1 MNPPP
6 ESPTFRQALLVW
18 IKIGLLSFGGPAG
31 QIALMH
37 RELVE
42 KRRWLSEHRF
52 MHALNY
58 CMLLPGPEAQQ
69 LAVYT
74 GWLLHKTRGGI
85 VAGALFVLPGALL
98 MWVISY
104 VYVFHGKLP
113 WIEAVFYGL
122 KAAVLAIVVSAL
134 ARIGKKVLKEP
145 AMWAV
150 AAASLTGIL
159 VFKLPFPLVMLSA
172 LVIGLLMKRRQA
184 ANIGEQVIADGGA
197 AENATPTLAGTL
209 LKTGMW
215 LVVWLLPLAI
225 CMAWLGPRHVLTSES
240 LFFSKA
246 ALLTF
251 GGAYAVLPYVAQQA
265 VETHAW
271 LTPGQMMDGLAL
283 AETTPGPLILV
294 LQFVGFLGAWNS
306 PGDLP
311 PLAAA
316 TLGALLTV
324 WATFIPGYLFIFA
337 GAPFI
342 ERTRH
347 NPRLERVLSTVTAAV
362 VGVIANLALWFGW
375 NVTRT
380 VSGGFDPVPLVFAVV
395 FLYLLQKKKCGV
407 ITIVGLGALAGLVC
421 APGQGMTQVF
431 YALDAKVDLH
441 QPPPGCW
448 HRRTGMGSLAGAS
461 HRSLGMALPLLGVA
475 LFWNGIV
482 SVFVLL
488 AVSSTLHLLNV
499 PMPEWFPAPRM
510 NDEAMGTGMTIFLWI
525 FLTPFIVIGL
535 GMIGGFLSCLAGKTE
550 VSVDRGVVRI
560 ATGIGP
566 VRWNRRFQ
574 AWDLMEIRMEETRR
588 NGNNGA
594 QKKEIIAELKSG
606 RLVRFGSMLRDE
618 RRRFLA
624 AAADEI
630 IRGQDSVAPLYQPA

>member
-1 MNPPP
+1 MDSPP
-6 ESPTFRQALLVW
+6 ESPSFRQALPVW

-42 KRRWLSEHRF
+42 KRRWLSDRRF
-52 MHALNY
+52 LHALNY

-69 LAVYT
+69 LAIYT

-98 MWVISY
+98 MWAISY

-134 ARIGKKVLKEP
+134 PRIGKKVLREP

-150 AAASLTGIL
+150 AVVSLTAIL
-159 VFKLPFPLVMLSA
+159 VFNVPFPLIVLGA
-172 LVIGLLMKRRQA
+172 LVTGLLMKPRQPENA
-184 ANIGEQVIADGGA
+184 VEPVIPDGGA
-197 AENATPTLAGTL
+197 EEHAAPTLAGTL
-209 LKTGMW
+209 LKTGLW
-215 LVVWLLPLAI
+215 LVVWLLPLAT
-225 CMAWLGPRHVLTSES
+225 CLAWLGPRHVLAAEAV
-240 LFFSKA
+240 FFSKA

-271 LTPGQMMDGLAL
+271 LTPGQMMDGLGL

-294 LQFVGFLGAWNS
+294 LQFVGFLGAWHA

-342 ERTRH
+342 ERTRR
-347 NPRLERVLSTVTAAV
+347 NPRLDRALSTVTAAV

-375 NVTRT
+375 NVTRSA
-380 VSGGFDPVPLVFAVV
+380 SGGFDPVPLALAAV
-395 FLYLLQKKKCGV
+395 FLYLLQGKKCGV
-407 ITIVGLGALAGLVC
+407 ITIVGLGAVAGLLC
-421 APGQGMTQVF
+421 AP
-431 YALDAKVDLH
+431 
-441 QPPPGCW
+441 
-448 HRRTGMGSLAGAS
+448 
-461 HRSLGMALPLLGVA
+461 
-475 LFWNGIV
+475 
-482 SVFVLL
+482 
-488 AVSSTLHLLNV
+488 
-499 PMPEWFPAPRM
+499 
-510 NDEAMGTGMTIFLWI
+510 
-525 FLTPFIVIGL
+525 
-535 GMIGGFLSCLAGKTE
+535 
-550 VSVDRGVVRI
+550 
-560 ATGIGP
+560 
-566 VRWNRRFQ
+566 
-574 AWDLMEIRMEETRR
+574 
-588 NGNNGA
+588 
-594 QKKEIIAELKSG
+594 
-606 RLVRFGSMLRDE
+606 
-618 RRRFLA
+618 
-624 AAADEI
+624 
-630 IRGQDSVAPLYQPA
+630 

>member
-6 ESPTFRQALLVW
+6 EKPTFRQALLVW

-52 MHALNY
+52 LHALNY

-150 AAASLTGIL
+150 AAASLTAIL

-209 LKTGMW
+209 LKTGLW

-225 CMAWLGPRHVLTSES
+225 YMAWLGPRHVLTSES

-246 ALLTF
+246 
-251 GGAYAVLPYVAQQA
+251 
-265 VETHAW
+265 
-271 LTPGQMMDGLAL
+271 M
-283 AETTPGPLILV
+283 
-294 LQFVGFLGAWNS
+294 
-306 PGDLP
+306 
-311 PLAAA
+311 
-316 TLGALLTV
+316 
-324 WATFIPGYLFIFA
+324 
-337 GAPFI
+337 
-342 ERTRH
+342 
-347 NPRLERVLSTVTAAV
+347 
-362 VGVIANLALWFGW
+362 
-375 NVTRT
+375 
-380 VSGGFDPVPLVFAVV
+380 
-395 FLYLLQKKKCGV
+395 
-407 ITIVGLGALAGLVC
+407 
-421 APGQGMTQVF
+421 
-431 YALDAKVDLH
+431 
-441 QPPPGCW
+441 
-448 HRRTGMGSLAGAS
+448 
-461 HRSLGMALPLLGVA
+461 
-475 LFWNGIV
+475 
-482 SVFVLL
+482 
-488 AVSSTLHLLNV
+488 
-499 PMPEWFPAPRM
+499 
-510 NDEAMGTGMTIFLWI
+510 
-525 FLTPFIVIGL
+525 
-535 GMIGGFLSCLAGKTE
+535 
-550 VSVDRGVVRI
+550 
-560 ATGIGP
+560 
-566 VRWNRRFQ
+566 
-574 AWDLMEIRMEETRR
+574 
-588 NGNNGA
+588 
-594 QKKEIIAELKSG
+594 
-606 RLVRFGSMLRDE
+606 
-618 RRRFLA
+618 
-624 AAADEI
+624 
-630 IRGQDSVAPLYQPA
+630 